1 MNNMAVLM
9 VIEVRKMTDT
19 RSARILLAGMLA
31 IGLCIAGLVIFVAG
45 TRGVPL
51 EYAVIV
57 GTLALPAALGAPII
71 GVLGMTGDWQHR
83 DVMTFFAL
91 VSRRWKIFMAKICG
105 TLIVSLA
112 IVLAVLVLSLLL
124 SMVISA
130 AMGLEWVMG
139 DMSKAVTILLCATI
153 LGSVSGAAISSALLS
168 APLSMV
174 FIVVQTL
181 LFETLIS
188 LIPGGIAP
196 YLQAS
201 SLSNAITDGAPAGPA
216 LTSLALWILLPL
228 GIGFWRNQTKEVT

>member
-1 MNNMAVLM
+1 
-9 VIEVRKMTDT
+9 
-19 RSARILLAGMLA
+19 
-31 IGLCIAGLVIFVAG
+31 
-45 TRGVPL
+45 
-51 EYAVIV
+51 
-57 GTLALPAALGAPII
+57 
-71 GVLGMTGDWQHR
+71 
-83 DVMTFFAL
+83 
-91 VSRRWKIFMAKICG
+91 
-105 TLIVSLA
+105 
-112 IVLAVLVLSLLL
+112 
-124 SMVISA
+124 
-130 AMGLEWVMG
+130 
-139 DMSKAVTILLCATI
+139 VTILLCATI